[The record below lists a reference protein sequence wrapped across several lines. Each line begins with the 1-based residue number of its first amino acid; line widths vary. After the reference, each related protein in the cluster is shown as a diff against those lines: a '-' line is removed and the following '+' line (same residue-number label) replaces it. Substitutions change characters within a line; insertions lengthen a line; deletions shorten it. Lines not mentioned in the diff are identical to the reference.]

1 MALRAQVVS
10 KFIWGTSLLLLAAAL
25 FLLPAE
31 LSNDAKSYLQYPKD
45 SYLNF
50 TTRTTKHGY
59 ITEEHTVTTE
69 DGYLLTVF
77 HLRSG
82 KKHPGAV
89 RRPPVVMMHGLLMSS
104 DTWLDAGP
112 DAALAYLLA
121 DAYFDLWLGNVRGNY
136 YGRRHT
142 KLDPQKDSEFWDFS
156 TDEMGLYDVPA
167 TIDYVLNKTGADQV
181 NYIGFSQGAGAFLIM
196 CSELPDHCGKARS
209 LIALA
214 PATRLKYTKSLLVKL
229 TVSQLKAYESAL
241 SAIGIKEVFSRG
253 GFGQEILSFLCKYSI
268 FTNVVCEKVI
278 AIVDSDH
285 AGSIKPKTLR
295 ALYGHFPAGTSVR
308 TMARYGQALLSEGY
322 RKYDHGET
330 NNMKVYGTP
339 TAPFHNLSA
348 VRVPT
353 YILHGNN
360 DRLVDPADVRWLAD
374 RLPHVLERAE
384 IDDPMWNH
392 LDFMYSQHI
401 RKLVLPKVLQY
412 LAKYNEVDLA
422 KQSERTMENLQ

>member
-10 KFIWGTSLLLLAAAL
+10 KLIWTTSLLLLGATL

-31 LSNDAKSYLQYPKD
+31 LSNDAKSYLRYPKD

-50 TTRTTKHGY
+50 TTRSTNRGY

-69 DGYLLTVF
+69 DGYVLTVF

-82 KKHPGAV
+82 KKHPGAL

-112 DAALAYLLA
+112 HAALAYLLA
-121 DAYFDLWLGNVRGNY
+121 DAHFDLWLGNVRGNH
-136 YGRRHT
+136 YGKRHT
-142 KLDPQKDSEFWDFS
+142 TLDPQKDSEFWDFS

-167 TIDYVLNKTGADQV
+167 TIDYVLNQTGASQV
-181 NYIGFSQGAGAFLIM
+181 NYIGFSQGAGTFLIM
-196 CSELPDHCGKARS
+196 CSERPEHCGKARS

-214 PATRLKYTKSLLVKL
+214 PATRLRHTKSLLLKL
-229 TVSQLKAYESAL
+229 TGSQLNAYESAL
-241 SAIGIKEVFSRG
+241 SAIGVKEVFSLG
-253 GFGQEILSFLCKYSI
+253 GFGQKVLSFLCKYNI
-268 FTNVVCEKVI
+268 FRNFVCKRCI
-278 AIVDSDH
+278 AILDSYH

-295 ALYGHFPAGTSVR
+295 VLYGHFPAGTSVR
-308 TMARYGQALLSEGY
+308 TMARYGQALYSEGY
-322 RKYDHGET
+322 RKYDYGET
-330 NNMKVYGTP
+330 NNIKVYGTP

-348 VRVPT
+348 VHVPT

-360 DRLVDPADVRWLAD
+360 DRLVDPADVRWLANS
-374 RLPHVLERAE
+374 LPNVLERAE
-384 IDDPMWNH
+384 VDDPMWNH

-412 LAKYNEVDLA
+412 LAKYSEVDL
-422 KQSERTMENLQ
+422 